1 MKIAPAVR
9 TALQAI
15 EDRGQ
20 ATLPQLIADDAGRST
35 KQSWYTRIW
44 RSKELGLVE
53 STSPGGG
60 CHAATYIVTDL
71 GREVLDG
78 RIHRVGEPG
87 MSMVARAVRSQ
98 PKSVWDL
105 ARHA

>member
-44 RSKELGLVE
+44 RAKELGLVE
-53 STSPGGG
+53 STAPGGG
-60 CHAATYIVTDL
+60 CHAATYTVTDA
-71 GREVLDG
+71 GREVLRG
-78 RIHRVGEPG
+78 RVIHRGAPPV
-87 MSMVARAVRSQ
+87 SMVAQSVRSQ
-98 PKSVWDL
+98 PKSVWEL
-105 ARHA
+105 GAMA

>member
-44 RSKELGLVE
+44 RAKELGLVE

-60 CHAATYIVTDL
+60 CHAATYAVTDL

-78 RIHRVGEPG
+78 RIGHAGAPPV
-87 MSMVARAVRSQ
+87 SMVAHAIRHQ
-98 PKSVWDL
+98 PTSVWAL
-105 ARHA
+105 GARA